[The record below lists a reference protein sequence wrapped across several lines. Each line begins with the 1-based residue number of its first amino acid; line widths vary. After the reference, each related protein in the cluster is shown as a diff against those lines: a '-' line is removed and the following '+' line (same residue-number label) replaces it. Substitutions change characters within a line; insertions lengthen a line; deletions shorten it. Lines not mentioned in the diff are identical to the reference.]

1 MKVSELMLLRE
12 DLIRLTKRQ
21 LVLIA
26 IFVPGGTLIV
36 SGYLIY
42 DSLKEKDDKK
52 DKPDDEAK

>member
-1 MKVSELMLLRE
+1 MLLRE